1 MKRLQGI
8 VSSGVAVRSPNPMP
22 AADDKMRIPV
32 RVRAISSQ
40 ELPTVTDKYLNE
52 NKWWV
57 SPYNFVPEVRATF
70 DLPEKV
76 SIHDATLRDGEQTPG
91 IVFSIADKIAIAEK
105 LDEVGVERIEAGMP
119 AVSEQDFEAIKQ
131 ISKLGLKARIYTFA
145 RAMNSDIDKALEC
158 GCHGVIVEVPI
169 GYPKLKY
176 QFKWTWEDVLKKS
189 VGVINYAKSHGLHV
203 VYFPYDTTRA
213 REEDLRNLLSR
224 IVLDSNPD
232 SVGVVDTMGCAL
244 PEAIKYMVRLVKS
257 LTKLP
262 VEVHTH
268 NDFGMAVATE
278 LAGVE
283 AGANCI
289 HSCANGLGERTGN
302 APLEELM
309 VALHV
314 LYGYDTQYRL
324 EKLPELG
331 ELVSRISGFAT
342 AVNKPI
348 LGERNFTRESGIGVD
363 LVVKE
368 PLAMFGTHP
377 ALTGRRGE
385 IVLGK
390 KSGKASITWNLEQM
404 GIEGTDDEAVAEML
418 KRVKDK
424 GIEKRG
430 LLTQKEFREIVDG
443 VLMAVRR

>member
-1 MKRLQGI
+1 M
-8 VSSGVAVRSPNPMP
+8 N
-22 AADDKMRIPV
+22 
-32 RVRAISSQ
+32 
-40 ELPTVTDKYLNE
+40 DKYYRENE
-52 NKWWV
+52 WWV
-57 SPYNFVPEVRATF
+57 SPYNFVPEVRGTF
-70 DLPEKV
+70 QLPAKV

-91 IVFSIADKIAIAEK
+91 IVFSVADKIAIAEK
-105 LDEVGVERIEAGMP
+105 LDEVGVDRIEAGMP
-119 AVSEQDFEAIKQ
+119 AVSEQDFDAIRK

-145 RAMNSDIDKALEC
+145 RAINADIDKAIEC
-158 GCHGVIVEVPI
+158 GCHGVIIEVPI

-176 QFKWTWEDVLKKS
+176 QFRWTWEDVLKKS
-189 VGVINYAKSHGLHV
+189 VGVINYAKAKGLHV

-232 SVGVVDTMGCAL
+232 SVGVVDTMGCIL
-244 PEAIKYMVRLVKS
+244 PEAMKYMVRLVKS

-283 AGANCI
+283 AGAECV
-289 HSCANGLGERTGN
+289 HSCSNGLGERTGN
-302 APLEELM
+302 AALEELI

-314 LYGYDTQYRL
+314 LYGYDTQYKL
-324 EKLPELG
+324 SKLPELG
-331 ELVSRISGFAT
+331 ALVSRISGFDT

-348 LGERNFTRESGIGVD
+348 LGARNFTRESGIGVD

-385 IVLGK
+385 VVLGK
-390 KSGKASITWNLEQM
+390 KSGKASITYNLEQM
-404 GIEGTDDEAVAEML
+404 GIDGADDESVAEML
-418 KRVKDK
+418 RLVKEK
-424 GIEKRG
+424 GIAKRG
-430 LLTQKEFREIVDG
+430 LLTQDEFREIVDG
-443 VLMAVRR
+443 VLAVRK

>member
-1 MKRLQGI
+1 MSDGYYR
-8 VSSGVAVRSPNPMP
+8 
-22 AADDKMRIPV
+22 
-32 RVRAISSQ
+32 
-40 ELPTVTDKYLNE
+40 E
-52 NKWWV
+52 NQWWV
-57 SPYNFVPEVRATF
+57 SPYNFAPEVRARF
-70 DLPEKV
+70 ELPPRV

-91 IVFSIADKIAIAEK
+91 VVFSVADKIAIAEK
-105 LDEVGVERIEAGMP
+105 LDEVGVDRIEAGMP
-119 AVSEQDFEAIKQ
+119 AVSGQDFEAIKR
-131 ISKLGLKARIYTFA
+131 ISDLGLKSKIYTFA
-145 RAMNSDIDKALEC
+145 RAINADIDKAVEC
-158 GCHGVIVEVPI
+158 GCHGVIIEVPI
-169 GYPKLKY
+169 GYPKLQY

-189 VGVINYAKSHGLHV
+189 VGVINHAKSSGLHV

-224 IVLDSNPD
+224 IILDAPPD
-232 SVGVVDTMGCAL
+232 AVGVVDTMGCAL
-244 PEAIKYMVRLVKS
+244 PGAIQHMVRLVKS

-283 AGANCI
+283 AGAECV

-302 APLEELM
+302 AALEELI

-314 LYGYDTQYRL
+314 LYGYRTHYDL
-324 EKLPELG
+324 SKLPELG
-331 ELVSRISGFAT
+331 ELVSRLSRFDVA
-342 AVNKPI
+342 ANKPI

-385 IVLGK
+385 VVLGK
-390 KSGKASITWNLEQM
+390 KSGKASIAYHLEQL
-404 GIEGTDDEAVAEML
+404 GITGIDDEMVAEML
-418 KRVKDK
+418 RCVKEK
-424 GIEKRG
+424 GIDKRG
-430 LLTQKEFREIVDG
+430 LLTPEEFKEIVDR
-443 VLMAVRR
+443 VLGAVRGSAARQ